1 MRALF
6 YPAFYL
12 ALYAA
17 GAAAMKQ
24 SWAFEREDRSH
35 FLIERFGFGSSGRM
49 DVRVSDVAIAPAASA
64 VDVQAGLLFVHQD
77 ELWETVALLDDAVG
91 SADLQD
97 DDPML
102 LATGQAQ
109 AQDASAGADKCALQ
123 LRRDSRWVDLTDA
136 RTWNVSRGSEQVAL
150 AGREGGGR
158 NGPLRVGFYYVFY
171 AQCTPGLQV
180 SFHMEAMFQ
189 NGAKDFF
196 SVGDAPLPVVYLTTS
211 LLFLAA
217 AAAWGRCLVLHREYV
232 QRVHWLM
239 AMLVGVKTVALFAE
253 AMRAYYMKR
262 NGDTLTAWT
271 AVSYAFMSL
280 KGLLLF
286 SVLLLIG
293 TGWSLLKPHLSQRDK
308 SVLSLVL
315 VLQVVGNT
323 AQILESETAVGTR
336 AWVSWRDILLFAD
349 VACCAAVLLPIVWS
363 IRQLRVAAA
372 TDGKAFANLQKLTQF
387 RSFYLLVISYIYVTR
402 LVIQLLQASLPYDA
416 TWVAVAVGELAA
428 LAFFTTTGYR
438 FRPLPVNP
446 YLEVPMHED
455 DLEEFAL
462 DDDEDDLDFRNIQRT
477 DIRKFAYGAPVK
489 TKASYSI
496 KSTAGNSSPERAS
509 YAKKR
514 SGSFNS
520 DL

>member
-1 MRALF
+1 MRGGVVG
-6 YPAFYL
+6 FYL

-24 SWAFEREDRSH
+24 SWVFEREDRSH
-35 FLIERFGFGSSGRM
+35 FLIERFGFGPSGRM
-49 DVRVSDVAIAPAASA
+49 DVRVSDVAIDAPEASA
-64 VDVQAGLLFVHQD
+64 NDVQVGLLFVHQD
-77 ELWETVALLDDAVG
+77 ELWETVALLDDVVG
-91 SADLQD
+91 DVDLQA
-97 DDPML
+97 DDPMM
-102 LATGQAQ
+102 LATGQDADT
-109 AQDASAGADKCALQ
+109 QDKDKCALQ

-136 RTWNVSRGSEQVAL
+136 RTWNVSRGAQHVAL
-150 AGREGGGR
+150 DGPEGGGH
-158 NGPLRVGFYYVFY
+158 NGPLQVGFYYIFY
-171 AQCTPGLQV
+171 AQCTPGVQV
-180 SFHMEAMFQ
+180 SFHMDAMFK

-211 LLFLAA
+211 LLFLVAA
-217 AAAWGRCLVLHREYV
+217 VAWGWCLVMHRDFV

-239 AMLVGVKTVALFAE
+239 ATLVGVKTVALFAE
-253 AMRAYYMKR
+253 AMRAYYMRR

-315 VLQVVGNT
+315 VLQVVSNT
-323 AQILESETAVGTR
+323 AQILEAETAVGTR
-336 AWVSWRDILLFAD
+336 AWVSWRDLLLFTD

-372 TDGKAFANLQKLTQF
+372 TDGKAFDNLQKLTQF

-428 LAFFTTTGYR
+428 LAFFTITGYR

-462 DDDEDDLDFRNIQRT
+462 DDDEDDLDFRSIQRT

-489 TKASYSI
+489 TQASYSI
-496 KSTAGNSSPERAS
+496 KSKTGNPSPERAN